1 MVCLDQIFSQ
11 RILNCTHFTRW
22 TVAKTQRVPL
32 FVVLLF
38 KQWANNTKGLN
49 FSFVVVLTVGKQHIK
64 SHCLLFRTEMLS
76 PTETADIKSKFLNR
90 KHLSFIM
97 SLGDY
102 RARTARTTSSVE
114 LRIPAV
120 LLKTHTVVVVV
131 VYLKGTSSI
140 VRGGTPELT
149 LNVEKVKTNTS
160 I

>member
-1 MVCLDQIFSQ
+1 
-11 RILNCTHFTRW
+11 
-22 TVAKTQRVPL
+22 
-32 FVVLLF
+32 
-38 KQWANNTKGLN
+38 
-49 FSFVVVLTVGKQHIK
+49 
-64 SHCLLFRTEMLS
+64 
-76 PTETADIKSKFLNR
+76 
-90 KHLSFIM
+90 M

-114 LRIPAV
+114 LRIPVV

-149 LNVEKVKTNTS
+149 LNVKKVKTNTS

>member
-1 MVCLDQIFSQ
+1 
-11 RILNCTHFTRW
+11 
-22 TVAKTQRVPL
+22 
-32 FVVLLF
+32 
-38 KQWANNTKGLN
+38 
-49 FSFVVVLTVGKQHIK
+49 
-64 SHCLLFRTEMLS
+64 
-76 PTETADIKSKFLNR
+76 
-90 KHLSFIM
+90 M

-114 LRIPAV
+114 LRIPVV
-120 LLKTHTVVVVV
+120 LLKTHTVVVVVV

>member
-1 MVCLDQIFSQ
+1 
-11 RILNCTHFTRW
+11 
-22 TVAKTQRVPL
+22 
-32 FVVLLF
+32 
-38 KQWANNTKGLN
+38 
-49 FSFVVVLTVGKQHIK
+49 
-64 SHCLLFRTEMLS
+64 
-76 PTETADIKSKFLNR
+76 
-90 KHLSFIM
+90 M

-114 LRIPAV
+114 LRILAV

>member
-1 MVCLDQIFSQ
+1 
-11 RILNCTHFTRW
+11 
-22 TVAKTQRVPL
+22 
-32 FVVLLF
+32 
-38 KQWANNTKGLN
+38 
-49 FSFVVVLTVGKQHIK
+49 
-64 SHCLLFRTEMLS
+64 
-76 PTETADIKSKFLNR
+76 
-90 KHLSFIM
+90 M

-114 LRIPAV
+114 LRIPVV

>member
-1 MVCLDQIFSQ
+1 
-11 RILNCTHFTRW
+11 
-22 TVAKTQRVPL
+22 
-32 FVVLLF
+32 
-38 KQWANNTKGLN
+38 
-49 FSFVVVLTVGKQHIK
+49 
-64 SHCLLFRTEMLS
+64 
-76 PTETADIKSKFLNR
+76 
-90 KHLSFIM
+90 M

>member
-1 MVCLDQIFSQ
+1 
-11 RILNCTHFTRW
+11 
-22 TVAKTQRVPL
+22 
-32 FVVLLF
+32 
-38 KQWANNTKGLN
+38 
-49 FSFVVVLTVGKQHIK
+49 
-64 SHCLLFRTEMLS
+64 
-76 PTETADIKSKFLNR
+76 
-90 KHLSFIM
+90 M

-114 LRIPAV
+114 LRILAV
-120 LLKTHTVVVVV
+120 LLKTHTVVVV